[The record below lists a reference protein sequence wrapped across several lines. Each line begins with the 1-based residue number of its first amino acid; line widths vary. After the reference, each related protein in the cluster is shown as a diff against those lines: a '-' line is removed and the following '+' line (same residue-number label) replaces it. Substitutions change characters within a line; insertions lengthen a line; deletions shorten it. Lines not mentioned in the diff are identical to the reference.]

1 MSGIKRTVT
10 KMPTPAKPDS
20 LTKEIKPISA
30 DELLNGSETGGR
42 LNGEV

>member
-1 MSGIKRTVT
+1 MDKKELSKFNH
-10 KMPTPAKPDS
+10 TPAKPDS

-42 LNGEV
+42 LNSEV

>member
-1 MSGIKRTVT
+1 MENKKLSWR
-10 KMPTPAKPDS
+10 DFDY
-20 LTKEIKPISA
+20 SA